1 MDNPITLYCQKCGK
15 SDFNHNDDKTY
26 VQCNECKREY
36 HGGINELLEYNQNQV
51 DAALEQKSEKLLD
64 DFAKSLEKQFRNN
77 KFIKF
82 KR

>member
-1 MDNPITLYCQKCGK
+1 MDIPITLYCQTCGK

-36 HGGINELLEYNQNQV
+36 HSGINELLEYNQNQV
-51 DAALEQKSEKLLD
+51 DAALEQESEKLLD